1 MEICN
6 DQYAPLEGAS
16 ALAVVTEWNQ
26 FRNPDFA
33 RIKKELQ
40 APLLFDGRNL
50 YSPQLMAAEGFAY
63 FSVGR

>member
-1 MEICN
+1 MEETAYLDGCGI
-6 DQYAPLEGAS
+6 
-16 ALAVVTEWNQ
+16 
-26 FRNPDFA
+26 FRCFIINPDFA